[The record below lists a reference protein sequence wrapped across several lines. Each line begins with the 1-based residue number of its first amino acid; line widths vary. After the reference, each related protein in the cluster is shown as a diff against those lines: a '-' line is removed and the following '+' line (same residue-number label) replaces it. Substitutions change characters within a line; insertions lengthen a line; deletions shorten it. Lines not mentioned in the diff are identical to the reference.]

1 MKITDIT
8 AAGIL
13 AATIMFSMGTAEADI
28 IAPGG
33 TVVPSAFSGAF
44 PGSETLLASITGA
57 YSNSQEHGSYRA
69 AVYSNGLGTLDFVY
83 DFNEDPTGQLSALE
97 SATMSMF
104 AGFTTDVM
112 FVVDSTQLVLPNNGF
127 GAPSSVTRSFDGN
140 VVKFF
145 FPVLGVGAGQ
155 ASDTLIIRTNATNY
169 TTGFYSIQDGQTSNL
184 QGFQPASAVPEPGS
198 IGILGFALIGIATL
212 ARRLRR
218 A

>member
-1 MKITDIT
+1 MKLTVIT

-13 AATIMFSMGTAEADI
+13 GATMMFSMGTAKADI
-28 IAPGG
+28 VAPGG
-33 TVVPSAFSGAF
+33 SVVPSAYVGLF
-44 PGSETLLASITGA
+44 PGSETLLASVTGT
-57 YSNSQEHGSYRA
+57 YSNSQEFGAYRA
-69 AVYSNGLGTLDFVY
+69 AVYSNSNGTLDFVY

-112 FVVDSTQLVLPNNGF
+112 FVVDSTQLVQPNNGF
-127 GAPSSVTRSFDGN
+127 GAPSSVTRSADGN

-145 FPVLGVGAGQ
+145 FPVLGIGAGQ
-155 ASDTLIIRTNATNY
+155 ASDTLIIRTNATSY

-184 QGFQPASAVPEPGS
+184 QGFQPSAVPEPGS
-198 IGILGFALIGIATL
+198 IGILGCALIGL
-212 ARRLRR
+212 AFLSRRSLK